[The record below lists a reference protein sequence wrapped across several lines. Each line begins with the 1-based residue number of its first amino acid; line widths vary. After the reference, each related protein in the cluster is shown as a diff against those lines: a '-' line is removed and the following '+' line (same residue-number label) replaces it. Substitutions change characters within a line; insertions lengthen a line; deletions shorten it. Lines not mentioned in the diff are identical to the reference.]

1 MGTLGTIIKYRL
13 FPRVR
18 PHAAGYKNEEV
29 FTMITTYEDY
39 LALPMSLSFGE
50 MADLHRQ
57 IVEEAGQDAD
67 ALALY
72 NGLLAAAV
80 KYSGSRA
87 NWPLWDREEKT
98 AEDAARTSSHNQV
111 IDRVNIL
118 ARYLRKQGKA
128 AVWREVLGD
137 EKKDPG
143 YRKRTGDFA
152 CYLVFVEGLNAR

>member
-87 NWPLWDREEKT
+87 N
-98 AEDAARTSSHNQV
+98 
-111 IDRVNIL
+111 
-118 ARYLRKQGKA
+118 
-128 AVWREVLGD
+128 
-137 EKKDPG
+137 
-143 YRKRTGDFA
+143 
-152 CYLVFVEGLNAR
+152 

>member
-1 MGTLGTIIKYRL
+1 
-13 FPRVR
+13 
-18 PHAAGYKNEEV
+18 
-29 FTMITTYEDY
+29 MITTYEDY

-57 IVEEAGQDAD
+57 IAEEAGQDAD

-111 IDRVNIL
+111 VDRVNIL

-128 AVWREVLGD
+128 AAWRDALGD

-143 YRKRTGDFA
+143 CRKRTGDFA

>member
-1 MGTLGTIIKYRL
+1 MGTQGTIIKYRL
-13 FPRVR
+13 FSRVR

-29 FTMITTYEDY
+29 FTMITTCEDY

-57 IVEEAGQDAD
+57 IAEEAGQDAD
-67 ALALY
+67 ALVLY

-87 NWPLWDREEKT
+87 RWHLWDREEKA
-98 AEDAARTSSHNQV
+98 AEDAARTSHHNQV

-128 AVWREVLGD
+128 AAWREVLGD

-143 YRKRTGDFA
+143 CRKRTGDFA
-152 CYLVFVEGLNAR
+152 CYLVFVEGLNAG

>member
-111 IDRVNIL
+111 VDRVNIL

-128 AVWREVLGD
+128 AAWREVLGD

-152 CYLVFVEGLNAR
+152 CYLVFFFFFNAR